1 MDASDPQ
8 RSEDNSSSPFPRRFT
23 VDEYHR
29 LLEVGV
35 IHKDEHVQLI
45 EGMIV
50 QSAPPKA
57 EHASVLERLSRA
69 VVKALA
75 GRYRV
80 RTQLPLTFI
89 DSEPEPDVA
98 VAAPLAGDEDAEMHP
113 RGALL
118 VVEVAEGSLAYDR
131 SVKARIYA
139 RAGIPEYW
147 IVNVKDATVEI
158 SRDPQPASG
167 RYRTGLTAKA
177 GDTLT
182 LASVPELSLPVA
194 ALFE

>member
-8 RSEDNSSSPFPRRFT
+8 RPEDASSSPFPRRFT

-35 IHKDEHVQLI
+35 IQKDEHVQLI

-50 QSAPPKA
+50 QTAPPKA
-57 EHASVLERLSRA
+57 GHATVLERLSRTL
-69 VVKALA
+69 VKALA
-75 GRYRV
+75 GRYRI

-98 VAAPLAGDEDAEMHP
+98 VAAPLAADETAENHP

-118 VVEVAEGSLAYDR
+118 VVEVSEGSVAYDR

-147 IVNVKDATVEI
+147 IVNVKDGTVEI

-167 RYRTGLTAKA
+167 RYLTGLTAKA

-182 LASVPELSLPVA
+182 LASVPDLSVPVA